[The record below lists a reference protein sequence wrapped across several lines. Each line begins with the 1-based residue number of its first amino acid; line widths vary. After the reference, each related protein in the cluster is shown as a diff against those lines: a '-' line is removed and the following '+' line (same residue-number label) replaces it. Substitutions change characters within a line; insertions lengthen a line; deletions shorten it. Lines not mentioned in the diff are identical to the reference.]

1 MLCYDLDLSTKPYK
15 TMQYHDKAVTAT
27 HFHEQ
32 YPLMAS
38 ASNDG
43 SVHVFHF
50 KVDNET
56 LSDAVILPLK
66 VLKGHTTKGIDGVKN
81 IKFHPKQPWIFTV
94 GADRRV
100 FLWM

>member
-1 MLCYDLDLSTKPYK
+1 
-15 TMQYHDKAVTAT
+15 MQYHDKGITST
-27 HFHEQ
+27 HFHHQ

-66 VLKGHTTKGIDGVKN
+66 VLKGHTVKKMAGVQN

-94 GADRRV
+94 GADRKV

>member
-1 MLCYDLDLSTKPYK
+1 
-15 TMQYHDKAVTAT
+15 MQYHEQGVTTT
-27 HFHEQ
+27 HFHDQ

-43 SVHVFHF
+43 TVHIFHF
-50 KVDNET
+50 KVDNQT

-66 VLKGHTTKGIDGVKN
+66 VLKGHTKKEGEGVKMV
-81 IKFHPKQPWIFTV
+81 KFHPKQPWIFSAGV
-94 GADRRV
+94 DKKV